1 MSKNPVKWIKSLSTF
16 VWDVAK
22 HWYHGGLG
30 DLAAGVTFWI
40 LLSVPALVLA
50 MVSGLGWLSKLTG
63 QGFVDEISSGVVD
76 FFDGIFD
83 NSGNEVTD
91 LVASMFEQTS
101 SGIVTFSIL
110 LAMWTI
116 SRGFAGLIRALD
128 EVYDVEDGR
137 AWYHT
142 RVVALFLGLG
152 TFIVAA
158 PIAALEI
165 YVWPELDLGAAEGP
179 LRAGVAV
186 LILVLWA
193 SIIFYYGPAT
203 RSRWRWDLPGAVIAA
218 VMWWGM
224 SRGFEFY
231 VDLITAGEGNGVS
244 GAIGGGLLAL
254 TWIWLASQVLL
265 IGAAVNSALG
275 DRFGIDRGKRSW
287 RLNEKIFRTGEIKK
301 VIVDESPKGGANA
314 AATTL
319 GAATAKLGA
328 KPAPAAD
335 VEKPQ
340 VANHDIAR
348 PIESGRAVDLDAL
361 AAIDSASPIAAA
373 KPGLDLLDGF
383 DARVPAMPT
392 RPPSSLGTSAL
403 DS

>member
-1 MSKNPVKWIKSLSTF
+1 MKWIKSLSSF

-50 MVSGLGWLSKLTG
+50 MVSGLGWLKDLTG
-63 QGFVDEISSGVVD
+63 QNFIDEVSEGVVN
-76 FFDGIFD
+76 FSDGIFD

-91 LVASMFEQTS
+91 LVASMFEQS
-101 SGIVTFSIL
+101 NSGVLTFSIL

-137 AWYHT
+137 AWYHA

-152 TFIVAA
+152 TFLVAA

-165 YVWPELDLGAAEGP
+165 YVWPALDLGTYESTA
-179 LRAGVAV
+179 RAGVAV

-193 SIIFYYGPAT
+193 SVIFYYGPAT

-218 VMWWGM
+218 VMWWGL
-224 SRGFEFY
+224 SLGFGYY
-231 VDLITAGEGNGVS
+231 VDLITSQGGDGVAGIS

-254 TWIWLASQVLL
+254 TWIWLAAQVLL

-275 DRFGIDRGKRSW
+275 DRLNVDRGKRSW

-301 VIVDESPKGGANA
+301 VIVDEAPKGGVNA
-314 AATTL
+314 AASTIGTT
-319 GAATAKLGA
+319 TAKLGA
-328 KPAPAAD
+328 KPGSFFD
-335 VEKPQ
+335 VKP
-340 VANHDIAR
+340 VANHDLAR
-348 PIESGRAVDLDAL
+348 PVDLGRAVDLDAL
-361 AAIDSASPIAAA
+361 SMLDSDDLSAASRP
-373 KPGLDLLDGF
+373 GF
-383 DARVPAMPT
+383 DLDTDSLFEETTTPAAPV
-392 RPPSSLGTSAL
+392 RPPRGNN
-403 DS
+403 